1 MRASLGSIII
11 IGFVRIFFA
20 LAAYLRVFIVSLI
33 FERAGEIHA
42 IYENYLNKLQQFI
55 FSKKLTNH

>member
-42 IYENYLNKLQQFI
+42 IYENY
-55 FSKKLTNH
+55 